1 MAAWHVAAAVEAAT
15 ACFGVI
21 DVPVNNAGYGS
32 PGPATAAQ
40 AATAVPRSA

>member
-1 MAAWHVAAAVEAAT
+1 MAAWHVVAAVEAAT
-15 ACFGVI
+15 ARVGGI
-21 DVPVNNAGYGS
+21 DVPVNNAGYGH